1 MPSRSGPNIMKP
13 ILLISL
19 LLIVGCSQPVENETQ
34 ITKIETKNE
43 TVDLFD
49 LTALCDGTIKYQA
62 ERRGKDIRER
72 VTCEWSNNW
81 ELAP

>member
-1 MPSRSGPNIMKP
+1 MKP
-13 ILLISL
+13 ILLMSL

-34 ITKIETKNE
+34 ITENE
-43 TVDLFD
+43 TIDLFD

-72 VTCEWSNNW
+72 VSCEWSNDW

>member
-1 MPSRSGPNIMKP
+1 MKP

-19 LLIVGCSQPVENETQ
+19 LLILVGCSQPAENETQ
-34 ITKIETKNE
+34 IIEVETKNE

-72 VTCEWSNNW
+72 ITCEWSNNW